1 MYLVVV
7 GKQYQ
12 FNFFLQEVKFFIKFD
27 QCLKFSY
34 DSFFEENKYE
44 IFQTNMKEFYKNS
57 NLEIHVTI
65 KYKL

>member
-1 MYLVVV
+1 MVVV

-34 DSFFEENKYE
+34 DSFFEENNYD
-44 IFQTNMKEFYKNS
+44 IFKTNMKEFYKNS
-57 NLEIHVTI
+57 NLEIPVTK
-65 KYKL
+65 KYI

>member
-1 MYLVVV
+1 M

-34 DSFFEENKYE
+34 DSFFLKKT
-44 IFQTNMKEFYKNS
+44 IMKFLKTNMKEFDKNS
-57 NLEIHVTI
+57 NLDIPGTI
-65 KYKL
+65 KYI